1 MLGIIGAMKVEV
13 ESLKQIMEDVKI
25 LTISGIDFYQG
36 KLCDVDVVVA
46 VSGVGK
52 VNAAVCT
59 QTMIIKFNV
68 DAVINVGVA
77 GTLTKK
83 LNVCDIAVATSV
95 VEHDM
100 DTSPLGDPVGFVSG
114 LDMIYMN
121 CDKKVSDM
129 LYNAAN
135 TIDGVNVEKGVIA
148 SGDQFISGGEKKQYI
163 VDNFNAIA
171 AEMEGASIGHV
182 CTVNKIPF
190 GILRAISDGADDGA
204 PMSYE
209 EFTVKAVK
217 NSISIILEFLKAW
230 K

>member
-1 MLGIIGAMKVEV
+1 MLGIIGAMTVEV
-13 ESLKQIMEDVKI
+13 ESLKKLMEDLKI
-25 LTISGIDFYQG
+25 LTISGIDFYSG
-36 KLCDVDVVVA
+36 KLCGVDVVVA

-59 QTMIIKFNV
+59 QTMILKFDV
-68 DAVINVGVA
+68 EAIINVGVA
-77 GTLTKK
+77 GGLAKD
-83 LNVCDIAVATSV
+83 LNVCDIAVAESV

-114 LDMIYMN
+114 LNLIYMN
-121 CDKKVSDM
+121 ADEKISSM
-129 LYNAAN
+129 LYHASNV
-135 TIDGVNVEKGVIA
+135 IDGINVKKGVIA
-148 SGDQFISGGEKKQYI
+148 SGDQFICDSEKKRYI

-182 CTVNKIPF
+182 CTVNKVPF

-209 EFTVKAVK
+209 EFTIKAVK
-217 NSISIILEFLKAW
+217 NSITIILEFLKAW